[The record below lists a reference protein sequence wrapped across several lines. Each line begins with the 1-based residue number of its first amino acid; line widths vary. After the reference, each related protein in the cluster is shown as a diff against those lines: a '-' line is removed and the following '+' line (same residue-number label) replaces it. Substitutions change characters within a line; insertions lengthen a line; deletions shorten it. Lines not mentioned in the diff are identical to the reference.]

1 MRISDWSSD
10 VCSSDLRETRDADF
24 LGFGE
29 ADEETLKQIFAEIM
43 AVPAKDGL
51 VFDTDA
57 LIATAIREDM
67 EYGGIRL
74 RTSASLER
82 PRIPVVLDLGFGD
95 ALADAPHRL
104 AYPSLLELEQPS
116 NRA

>member
-1 MRISDWSSD
+1 MLVTLW
-10 VCSSDLRETRDADF
+10 LEGGARETRDADF

-57 LIATAIREDM
+57 LIATAIRADM

-74 RTSASLER
+74 RTSAYLER
-82 PRIPVVLDLGFGD
+82 PRIPVVPYLGFRPEPRRVGQECGSTCRSRWWQ
-95 ALADAPHRL
+95 AH
-104 AYPSLLELEQPS
+104 
-116 NRA
+116 

>member
-1 MRISDWSSD
+1 MLVTLW
-10 VCSSDLRETRDADF
+10 LEGGARETRDADF

-74 RTSASLER
+74 RPSAYLER
-82 PRIPVVLDLGFGD
+82 TRIPVVLDIASGHALSD
-95 ALADAPHRL
+95 ALHPVESL
-104 AYPSLLELEQPS
+104 SLLEFSKAPGSE
-116 NRA
+116 RG

>member
-1 MRISDWSSD
+1 MLVTLW
-10 VCSSDLRETRDADF
+10 LEGGARETRDADF

-67 EYGGIRL
+67 EYGRSVEH
-74 RTSASLER
+74 TSELK
-82 PRIPVVLDLGFGD
+82 
-95 ALADAPHRL
+95 
-104 AYPSLLELEQPS
+104 SLLCISYAVLCLINQNVQDKNITILKYIIES
-116 NRA
+116 K